1 MTVEVNTAYSV
12 DVEPFVAVP
21 GAALDQGA
29 AAMPWLS
36 LEQVAS
42 IAHDMRTPLATI
54 TTSAELLEL
63 ELGNE
68 DSARLVSVIQRQT
81 HRLQRMIQDL
91 AEYLRC
97 PSEVLVLRQ
106 EPVDLTDLTKEV
118 VAEIR
123 AIGGAHHLA
132 LEVPISGM
140 RASVDPEKVRR
151 ILQNL
156 ICNALQYSRRGSTV
170 FVRLY
175 PDESRGA
182 VFEVEDEGPG
192 VPEAAREEIF
202 RPFVRLDD
210 SCRGQG
216 LGLHIVRRFATAHGG
231 NAWVES
237 GAIGARFCVS
247 LPAQGETLNL

>member
-1 MTVEVNTAYSV
+1 MTADVNAVYSQNAG
-12 DVEPFVAVP
+12 PLVAVP
-21 GAALDQGA
+21 EAALVQNA
-29 AAMPWLS
+29 TAVPWLS

-63 ELGNE
+63 ELCSE

-81 HRLQRMIQDL
+81 LRLQRMIQDL
-91 AEYLRC
+91 AEYLKC
-97 PSEVLVLRQ
+97 PSETVVLRT
-106 EPVDLTDLTKEV
+106 ESVDLAEVVKEV

-123 AIGGAHHLA
+123 AIAGSHHLD
-132 LEVPISGM
+132 LETPDSGL
-140 RASVDPEKVRR
+140 RASIDADKVRR

-156 ICNALQYSRRGSTV
+156 IYNALQYSPRGTTV
-170 FVRLY
+170 FVSLH
-175 PDESRGA
+175 SNASGA
-182 VFEVEDEGPG
+182 LIEVEDEGPG
-192 VPEAAREEIF
+192 VPEAAREGIF

-210 SCRGQG
+210 RCRGQG
-216 LGLHIVRRFATAHGG
+216 LGLHIVRRFAAAHGG

-247 LPAQGETLNL
+247 LPAHA